1 MSSKW
6 FIRREQGIDG
16 PYSIAILKSLV
27 ATDQLGPTDHVK
39 RYDHEQ
45 WFAAATI
52 KGLFDSHPRRT
63 PWKPPLR
70 SMPPTLADGHS
81 QTVFEVFTRER
92 ALRLASE
99 SGLLIGEAA
108 AVTTID
114 GVFAHDNLT
123 TGEQLLVVSDTTSV
137 SVATPP
143 FPATIGGHRILKIV
157 GSGAMGQVYLA
168 HDDSLDRSIA
178 IKVMHPSRASD
189 PVARYRFICESR
201 ATAAV
206 EHPHVVTIYQVGEI
220 DSDGAGHGLPYIV
233 MQFLQGDTLGAYRA
247 TINRVPLLEALR
259 IGREIADGLCG
270 AHRRGRIHRDIKP
283 ENIFLEGPERQVKI
297 IDFGLARDVIEEPV
311 AAHLTADGAVVGTPA
326 YMSPERIGRQPIDIR
341 SDIFGLGVVLYELLA
356 GRLPFEGVTMMEML
370 VDIARGS
377 PPALSSVAAAVPAD
391 VSDLVMR
398 MIAHDPGQRPAS
410 AGAVSEEIG
419 TIEKRL
425 KAG

>member
-16 PYSIAILKSLV
+16 PYSIATLKSLV
-27 ATDQLGPTDHVK
+27 ASDQLAPTDHVK

-52 KGLFDSHPRRT
+52 KGLFDSHPRHT
-63 PWKPPLR
+63 SWKPPPR
-70 SMPPTLADGHS
+70 SMPPTLSDGHS
-81 QTVFEVFTRER
+81 QTVFELFTSER

-99 SGLLIGEAA
+99 SGLLPGEAA
-108 AVTTID
+108 AATTID
-114 GVFAHDNLT
+114 GVFAHDGLT
-123 TGEQLLVVSDTTSV
+123 TAEQLLVVRDTTSV

-143 FPATIGGHRILKIV
+143 LPATIGGHRILKIV

-189 PVARYRFICESR
+189 PVARHRFICESR

-220 DSDGAGHGLPYIV
+220 DAGGAGHGLPYIV
-233 MQFLQGDTLGAYRA
+233 MQFLQGSTLGAYRA
-247 TINRVPLLEALR
+247 TMDRVRLLEALR

-270 AHRRGRIHRDIKP
+270 AHRRGLIHRDIKP
-283 ENIFLEGPERQVKI
+283 ENIFLDGPERQVKI
-297 IDFGLARDVIEEPV
+297 IDFGLARDVAEDPV
-311 AAHLTADGAVVGTPA
+311 AAHLTTDGAVVGTPA

-356 GRLPFEGVTMMEML
+356 GRLPFEGVTMMAML

-391 VSDLVMR
+391 VSNLVMR

>member
-1 MSSKW
+1 
-6 FIRREQGIDG
+6 
-16 PYSIAILKSLV
+16 
-27 ATDQLGPTDHVK
+27 
-39 RYDHEQ
+39 
-45 WFAAATI
+45 
-52 KGLFDSHPRRT
+52 
-63 PWKPPLR
+63 
-70 SMPPTLADGHS
+70 
-81 QTVFEVFTRER
+81 
-92 ALRLASE
+92 
-99 SGLLIGEAA
+99 
-108 AVTTID
+108 
-114 GVFAHDNLT
+114 
-123 TGEQLLVVSDTTSV
+123 
-137 SVATPP
+137 
-143 FPATIGGHRILKIV
+143 
-157 GSGAMGQVYLA
+157 GQVYLA

-247 TINRVPLLEALR
+247 TMDQVPLMEALR

-270 AHRRGRIHRDIKP
+270 AHRRGLIHRDIKP

-391 VSDLVMR
+391 VSNLVMR